1 MMPYPVLLA
10 YKNLATYIT
19 GNVLVTMGGHVSS
32 DMMFSKFFPTENTKL
47 RAMVVK
53 FKLMSPSLII
63 SLKHLLTESALY

>member
-19 GNVLVTMGGHVSS
+19 GNILVTMGGHVSS
-32 DMMFSKFFPTENTKL
+32 DHIFIEFFPTDNTDM

-53 FKLMSPSLII
+53 FKLMFRSLIF
-63 SLKHLLTESALY
+63 SVKHLLTDTTLY